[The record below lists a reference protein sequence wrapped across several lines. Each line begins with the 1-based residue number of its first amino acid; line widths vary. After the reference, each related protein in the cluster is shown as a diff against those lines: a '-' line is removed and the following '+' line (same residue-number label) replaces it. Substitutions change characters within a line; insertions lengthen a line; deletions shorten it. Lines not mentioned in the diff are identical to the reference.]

1 MLKKIVNLVN
11 KLVPKKNI
19 ILFNSFPDI
28 SGNSLMLYRY
38 MTEHQKEF
46 ISQYEIVWSING
58 NDISMAENILKKASD
73 YKEYKVCRKKS
84 VAGLWTYC
92 QSKYI
97 ISTHNYITGLKT
109 CGKQKHFNLWHG
121 MPFKAI
127 GKMLDNGGAG
137 DVIQADYTLATSPL
151 FQKIMSQAFGL
162 DQNHVM
168 ITGQPCNDIL
178 FSESHALEK
187 LGIDKRKYE
196 KILIW
201 MPTYRKSMVGSIR
214 EDGDADAFGVAEVF
228 ESHFE
233 ELTNLL
239 REKKILLLIKPHP
252 MDVICQMEVE
262 NSSYIK
268 VFQNRHLDAAGVVL
282 YELLAESD
290 VLITDYSSVFI
301 DYLNLGRPI
310 AFVCDDLESYAANR
324 GFCFDPIK
332 EYLPGEKITNYTGLK
347 EYLCN
352 LDSLNDQW
360 EKKREEINKLFN
372 SFSDAHSSKRVFEFI
387 FKEKR

>member
-1 MLKKIVNLVN
+1 
-11 KLVPKKNI
+11 
-19 ILFNSFPDI
+19 
-28 SGNSLMLYRY
+28 
-38 MTEHQKEF
+38 
-46 ISQYEIVWSING
+46 
-58 NDISMAENILKKASD
+58 
-73 YKEYKVCRKKS
+73 
-84 VAGLWTYC
+84 
-92 QSKYI
+92 
-97 ISTHNYITGLKT
+97 
-109 CGKQKHFNLWHG
+109 
-121 MPFKAI
+121 
-127 GKMLDNGGAG
+127 
-137 DVIQADYTLATSPL
+137 
-151 FQKIMSQAFGL
+151 
-162 DQNHVM
+162 
-168 ITGQPCNDIL
+168 
-178 FSESHALEK
+178 
-187 LGIDKRKYE
+187 
-196 KILIW
+196 
-201 MPTYRKSMVGSIR
+201 
-214 EDGDADAFGVAEVF
+214 
-228 ESHFE
+228 
-233 ELTNLL
+233 
-239 REKKILLLIKPHP
+239 